1 MSSISGV
8 SSGSSSGWA
17 QLAATRAANQA
28 KMQEWLLSEADA
40 DGSGGIDT
48 SELQTVLDGVS
59 EKTGVKLDI
68 SASDLLAQADSDGNG
83 TLGAAELGQA
93 MQSVLPPPPSTMEF
107 AQGRS
112 GEPGQA
118 GDDLFSKVDADGNGS
133 IDESELATL
142 MQKMS
147 GSGNTQ
153 ASNATDATDAST
165 ELFAKLDTDG
175 DGSLTQAEFDAGR
188 PGSAGGP
195 QGAGGMPPPPPGGMG
210 GAGGA
215 ASASNSE
222 TYDPLDTNEDGIVS
236 AAELAAGEAAGAT
249 SSTVDTLNALFDAID
264 TDGDHK
270 LSSSET
276 DAFAQQVAAAL
287 QTMQSSASSSSD
299 SSTASNEEKKPFDL
313 QTLAQLVL
321 KQYQAIAEN
330 QSATASTGTLVD
342 ASA

>member
-1 MSSISGV
+1 M
-8 SSGSSSGWA
+8 
-17 QLAATRAANQA
+17 
-28 KMQEWLLSEADA
+28 D
-40 DGSGGIDT
+40 
-48 SELQTVLDGVS
+48 
-59 EKTGVKLDI
+59 
-68 SASDLLAQADSDGNG
+68 
-83 TLGAAELGQA
+83 
-93 MQSVLPPPPSTMEF
+93 F

-112 GEPGQA
+112 SETGATGQP

-147 GSGNTQ
+147 GSGDAQ
-153 ASNATDATDAST
+153 ASDAPNSTDDST
-165 ELFAKLDTDG
+165 KLFAKLDTDG
-175 DGSLTQAEFDAGR
+175 DGALTQAEFDAGR
-188 PGSAGGP
+188 PGAEGGP
-195 QGAGGMPPPPPGGMG
+195 QAAGGMPPPPPGG
-210 GAGGA
+210 AGGA
-215 ASASNSE
+215 SNAE
-222 TYDPLDTNEDGIVS
+222 TYDALDTNEDGIVS

-270 LSSSET
+270 LSSDET

-287 QTMQSSASSSSD
+287 QTMQSGTSSSSD

-321 KQYQAIAEN
+321 KQYQEIAKN